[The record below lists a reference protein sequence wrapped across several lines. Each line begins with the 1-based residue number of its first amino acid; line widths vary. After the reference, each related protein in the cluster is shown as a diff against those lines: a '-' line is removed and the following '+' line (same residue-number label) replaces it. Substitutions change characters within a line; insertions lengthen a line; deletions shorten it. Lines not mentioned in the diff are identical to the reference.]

1 MQPTSLKAL
10 FQNLC
15 PDALMAL
22 QGRVTSENPV
32 SVTAVNDPKLIISGG
47 ALLIPKELTDH
58 KIKIVMEETPDK
70 AQEPKE
76 AAGQAGA
83 EEKEILIKNA
93 LKKGDTVYL
102 LPLNEGRRYVVLG
115 RVK

>member
-1 MQPTSLKAL
+1 MQPTSLKAMIQGL
-10 FQNLC
+10 Q
-15 PDALMAL
+15 PDPLMAL

-32 SVTAVNDPKLIISGG
+32 SVTAVNDAKLIISGG
-47 ALLIPKELTDH
+47 ALLVPKELTDH
-58 KIKIVMEETPDK
+58 KVKIVMEKTPDK
-70 AQEPKE
+70 EQEPKE
-76 AAGQAGA
+76 TDGQTAT